1 MEIINKTGKK
11 DKNYLII
18 KKYKQYLLLEKSF
31 SPNTLAAYLTDL
43 DSRPLYAV
51 SRPFPYKNQI
61 RRAG

>member
-43 DSRPLYAV
+43 VPSLSCQSKPIGLC
-51 SRPFPYKNQI
+51 
-61 RRAG
+61 G